1 MSKINLKGMTVQE
14 IQNAL
19 DSLGIEP
26 YRARQIFQWIYRK
39 NATSFAQMTNLSKS
53 LRQALSEKADILVL
67 RPLSVRR
74 SSESG
79 TIKFL
84 FALPDGNAVES
95 VYIPDQKRRT
105 VCVSTQVGCALKCRF
120 CQTGKMGLTRNLTS
134 GEIVDQVL
142 AIEREVGVR
151 VTNVVMMG
159 MGEPF
164 HNYENALRAAE
175 LMADPEGL
183 AIGQR
188 RITISTSGLVP
199 QIERF
204 TRENRRFKLAVSLNA
219 TTNATRSALMP
230 INRKFPLESLLQAL
244 RDYSRHSRNRVTFEY
259 VLIADQNDSPKDAR
273 RLRQLLKGIHCK
285 INLIPYN
292 PTGPGFQPPSEERLE
307 AFIQELL
314 DFPAPVTVRRSR
326 GTDIDAACG
335 QLFVKNQQIGEIA

>member
-1 MSKINLKGMTVQE
+1 MTVQE

>member
-1 MSKINLKGMTVQE
+1 MTVQE

-244 RDYSRHSRNRVTFEY
+244 RDYSRHSHNRVTFEY

>member
-1 MSKINLKGMTVQE
+1 MTVQE

-292 PTGPGFQPPSEERLE
+292 PTGPGFQPPSEERLG